1 MESKMKKEYQVVI
14 EGELPKGMEEELN
27 GAIKEVVMNKLAKI
41 DLRSANMKERIA
53 SLRPIGGGH
62 TDGLWVEI
70 R

>member
-1 MESKMKKEYQVVI
+1 MKKEYQVVI
-14 EGELPKGMEEELN
+14 EGDLPKGMAEELN
-27 GAIKEVVMNKLAKI
+27 HAIKEVVMTKLAKV
-41 DLRSANMKERIA
+41 DLRSADVKERIA